1 MKIGDIIAALE
12 LPPESR
18 VDLRVAKKLLVENGA
33 PTAADKRQINEGMEE
48 LLWLAALKP
57 TTIGVPEYRD
67 PVREY
72 LEIAVLSLKLRPGA
86 KAGRLVEL
94 VHRAIP
100 YPVLLVTEQTNALT
114 ISVAHKRWSMGEAG
128 KVVLD
133 DSPIL
138 IEFPDGSM
146 DQQFLAG
153 LSLTVQARDDLLALY
168 QGWIDCL
175 ETFKASRI
183 TGSFIK
189 QANRESADNRHDAL
203 GEYERL
209 TRQIASLRAQAAHE
223 SQLNR
228 RVELNLKIKSLEI
241 ELANARS
248 HL

>member
-33 PTAADKRQINEGMEE
+33 PTSADKRQINEGIEE

-57 TTIGVPEYRD
+57 TTSGVPEYRD

-72 LEIAVLSLKLRPGA
+72 LEIAILSLELRPGA

-100 YPVLLVTEQTNALT
+100 YPGPLITEQTGALS

-133 DSPIL
+133 DTPIL
-138 IEFPDGSM
+138 VELPNGSM
-146 DQQFLAG
+146 EYQFLAG
-153 LSLTVQARDDLLALY
+153 LSLTVQPRDHLLALY

-175 ETFKASRI
+175 EAFKASRI

-189 QANRESADNRHDAL
+189 PADRESATNRHDAL
-203 GEYERL
+203 GEYDSL

-223 SQLNR
+223 SQLNC
-228 RVELNLKIKSLEI
+228 RVELNVKIKSLEV

>member
-12 LPPESR
+12 LPPESH

-33 PTAADKRQINEGMEE
+33 PTSSDKRQINDRIEE

-57 TTIGVPEYRD
+57 TTIGVPKYRD

-94 VHRAIP
+94 IHRAVP
-100 YPVLLVTEQTNALT
+100 YPVLLVSEQENVLSV
-114 ISVAHKRWSMGEAG
+114 SVAHKRWSLGEEG
-128 KVVLD
+128 KMVLD

-138 IEFPDGSM
+138 SELPTGSIP
-146 DQQFLAG
+146 QQFLA
-153 LSLTVQARDDLLALY
+153 SVTLTAQPRDHLFALY
-168 QGWIDCL
+168 QGWMDCL
-175 ETFKASRI
+175 EAFKASQI
-183 TGSFIK
+183 TGLFIRPSDK
-189 QANRESADNRHDAL
+189 EMAANRHEAL
-203 GEYERL
+203 REYEKL
-209 TRQIASLRAQAAHE
+209 TRQIVALRAQATHE
-223 SQLNR
+223 SQMNR
-228 RVELNLKIKSLEI
+228 RVDLNLKIQSLET